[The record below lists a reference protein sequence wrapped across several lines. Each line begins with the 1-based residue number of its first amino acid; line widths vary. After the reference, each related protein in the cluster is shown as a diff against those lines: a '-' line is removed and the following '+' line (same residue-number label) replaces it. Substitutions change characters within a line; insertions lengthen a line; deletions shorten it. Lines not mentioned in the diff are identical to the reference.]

1 MISTTVNIFIGPQF
15 GNAMAFVFLNLV
27 AFLVTLMFVLR
38 IGTGKIA
45 KPVFFISL
53 GFLISACVP
62 LTLGNEY
69 IWMVPIIQTLF
80 SILGIMGFMSAYGV
94 FDLISKSLAAT
105 NKKSDNS
112 SGFKSVALSKYW
124 IY

>member
-94 FDLISKSLAAT
+94 FDLISK
-105 NKKSDNS
+105 KVK
-112 SGFKSVALSKYW
+112 
-124 IY
+124 